1 MDGGVLERPHTCRV
15 LGVLEAKE
23 EGSRGHLESCEHLQV
38 ELGSEREMQLNLRGE
53 GWVGISWIDST
64 EEGNQVEGIKEAQKY
79 GNVAFHPALRCALV
93 TTRNP
98 RIRLPY
104 VCSES

>member
-38 ELGSEREMQLNLRGE
+38 ELGSEREMQSNLRG
-53 GWVGISWIDST
+53 GGGS
-64 EEGNQVEGIKEAQKY
+64 A
-79 GNVAFHPALRCALV
+79 
-93 TTRNP
+93 
-98 RIRLPY
+98 
-104 VCSES
+104 